1 MADIRKCF
9 STVGDTTLTKWLDK
23 GLIGCESDKKGI
35 RTNISYSALE
45 LAHVGVLAQLSTWGV
60 LNYYKDVKVDFGGP
74 RQFLLTEPDRII
86 DHYCYNGPDL
96 RMIVIARQVS
106 VDQDNKR
113 MRSSRTEFEIK
124 ILTPPDAQIWEQK
137 CMEGYDPEGDPF
149 ALESFTVKTQH
160 ENPDIPE
167 ENMFFGF
174 LKLHVGAVISHVYN
188 KLDIEFLLR

>member
-60 LNYYKDVKVDFGGP
+60 LNYYKDVKVDFGGQ

-86 DHYCYNGPDL
+86 DHYCYYILEVAEIIQALAGTTLVLVITIDGDE
-96 RMIVIARQVS
+96 IV
-106 VDQDNKR
+106 
-113 MRSSRTEFEIK
+113 
-124 ILTPPDAQIWEQK
+124 L
-137 CMEGYDPEGDPF
+137 G
-149 ALESFTVKTQH
+149 
-160 ENPDIPE
+160 
-167 ENMFFGF
+167 
-174 LKLHVGAVISHVYN
+174 
-188 KLDIEFLLR
+188 